1 VELRRTSLK
10 RKLDSF
16 SPPCDL
22 TGNIAVKVLFPIPV
36 SGTRTLELKDRGR
49 SLKKKLFDLLNQGD
63 LDKALVE
70 IGRLPPRQIINP
82 LLSFIQSGNEKLKW
96 GAVKAMAH
104 VVRQLADSDLEA
116 ARVIMRRL
124 MWNLN
129 DESGGIG
136 WGSPEAMGEILA
148 AQSELAQEY
157 AHMLLSY
164 AREDGNYLEHQGL
177 QRGLLWGIG
186 RLSEKRPELVRG
198 AAGLLLPYLESP
210 DEVIRGLAA
219 RIMGILQVKEAQP
232 VLRKLAEDDSAV
244 VIMVENNLITVRVK
258 DLAEDALRSIA

>member
-1 VELRRTSLK
+1 LK

-16 SPPCDL
+16 LPPCDL

-70 IGRLPPRQIINP
+70 MNRLPCRQVVNP
-82 LLSFIQSGNEKLKW
+82 LLSFLQSGDERIKW
-96 GAVKAMAH
+96 GAVKAMG
-104 VVRQLADSDLEA
+104 VVVSQLADHDLEA

-148 AQSELAQEY
+148 AHGGLAREY
-157 AHMLLSY
+157 AHILLSY
-164 AREDGNYLEHQGL
+164 AREDGNYLEHEAL

-186 RLSEKRPELVRG
+186 RLSEKRPEMVRE
-198 AAGLLLPYLESP
+198 AAAFLLPYLASQ
-210 DEVIRGLAA
+210 DGMIRGLSA
-219 RIMGILQVKEAQP
+219 RVMGLLQVKEAQP
-232 VLRKLAEDDSAV
+232 VLQKLTEDDSAV

-258 DLAEDALRSIA
+258 DLAEDALRSIG